1 MRRRRATA
9 APCAARRAG
18 CTIRPQVRRIGIYRT
33 AFPLPSEAFI
43 VEQAAALQRYSP
55 VMLTRTRHA
64 TARLETVALSDRRF
78 GHVRGKAFAL
88 TRSARVFGELP
99 SVQLIHAHFGPDGV
113 YAQSLARAL
122 GIPYLV
128 TFHGFDATMTRA
140 ALWRTRKLYV
150 AQFLLRERQLQRSAA
165 AFIAISS
172 FIRDKLVGRGYPADK
187 IIQHYIGVDIEK
199 FQRGTRAAS
208 PYVLCVARAVEKKG
222 VATVVRAF
230 ARVAAKY
237 PAVRLVHVG
246 EGPLLGELR
255 TLVHQ
260 LGLADRV
267 ELRGA
272 VEHTA
277 VRELMRAA
285 SVFALASCT
294 AADGDAEGLGIVF
307 NEASACG
314 VPVVATMHGGIP
326 EAVIHGE
333 TGLLSPE
340 RDDAAMAQHLD
351 AVLGDAALAARLGA
365 RGREYVCDRF
375 DVRKQTAKLEEVYDR
390 YTS

>member
-1 MRRRRATA
+1 MRRYA
-9 APCAARRAG
+9 
-18 CTIRPQVRRIGIYRT
+18 
-33 AFPLPSEAFI
+33 
-43 VEQAAALQRYSP
+43 P

-64 TARLETVALSDRRF
+64 TGPLETVALSDRRL
-78 GHVRGKAFAL
+78 GHIRGKAFAL
-88 TRSARVFGELP
+88 TRSARLFGELP
-99 SVQLIHAHFGPDGV
+99 ALQLIHAHFGPDGV

-128 TFHGFDATMTRA
+128 TFHGFDATMNRA
-140 ALWRTRKLYV
+140 ALWRTRKLYI
-150 AQFLLRERQLQRSAA
+150 AQFLLHERALQRTAA
-165 AFIAISS
+165 AFIAISK
-172 FIRDKLVGRGYPADK
+172 FIRDKLVERRYPADK
-187 IIQHYIGVDIEK
+187 IIQHYIGVDTER
-199 FQRGTRAAS
+199 FQPGTRSAS

-237 PAVRLVHVG
+237 PQVRLVHVG

-255 TLVHQ
+255 ALVQ
-260 LGLADRV
+260 ELGLGDRV

-272 VEHTA
+272 AEHDV
-277 VRELMRAA
+277 VRELMRGA
-285 SVFALASCT
+285 SVFAVASCT
-294 AADGDAEGLGIVF
+294 AGDGDAEGLGIVF

-314 VPVVATMHGGIP
+314 VPVVATAHGGIP

-333 TGLLSPE
+333 TGLLSAE

-351 AVLGDAALAARLGA
+351 AVLGDVALAARLGA